1 MKKIISIFLLFVVTF
16 AFCSC
21 GEVERSTG
29 KISVVTT
36 IFPYYDF
43 ARSVSKGTCDVDM
56 LLKPGSDVHS
66 FEPTPSDIL
75 KIRKADLFIYNGGES
90 DEWVDSILESLGDT
104 DKPVVMK
111 MTDYVKPLT
120 EMDADHH
127 AEDEEDEHIWTSL
140 DNAKTLVS
148 KISDEVSKLDQK
160 NKSVYT
166 KNSLDY
172 IEKISKVQGEI
183 ENTVNSSKSKK
194 IVVGDR
200 FPLLY
205 FATEFSLDWEC
216 AFPGCS
222 TETEP
227 SLDRL
232 SKLTD
237 TIEKDKIK
245 TILKLEMS
253 ENKVADTLADETN
266 TKVRTFYSAESVSKE
281 DFANNVTYVDLMER
295 NNNALKEAL
304 SNDTNQS

>member
-1 MKKIISIFLLFVVTF
+1 MTF

-75 KIRKADLFIYNGGES
+75 KIRNADLFIYNGGES

-160 NKSVYT
+160 HKTVYNK
-166 KNSLDY
+166 NGLDY
-172 IEKISKVQGEI
+172 IEKISKVQSEI
-183 ENTVNSSKSKK
+183 ENTVNSSESKK

-216 AFPGCS
+216 AFLGCS

-281 DFANNVTYVDLMER
+281 EFANNVTYVDLMER

-304 SNDTNQS
+304 SNDTN

>member
-1 MKKIISIFLLFVVTF
+1 MTF

-75 KIRKADLFIYNGGES
+75 KIRNADLFIYNGGES

-111 MTDYVKPLT
+111 MTDYVKSLT

-148 KISDEVSKLDQK
+148 KISDEVSKLDSK
-160 NKSVYT
+160 NKSIYHR
-166 KNSLDY
+166 NGLDY
-172 IEKISKVQGEI
+172 IEKISKVQSEI
-183 ENTVNSSKSKK
+183 ENTVNSSESKK

-304 SNDTNQS
+304 SNDTN

>member
-16 AFCSC
+16 VFCSC

-75 KIRKADLFIYNGGES
+75 KIRNADLFIYNGGES

-148 KISDEVSKLDQK
+148 KISDEVSKLDSK
-160 NKSVYT
+160 NKSIYYR
-166 KNSLDY
+166 NGLDY
-172 IEKISKVQGEI
+172 IEKISKVQSEI
-183 ENTVNSSKSKK
+183 ENTVNSSESKK

-304 SNDTNQS
+304 SNDTN

>member
-1 MKKIISIFLLFVVTF
+1 MTF

-75 KIRKADLFIYNGGES
+75 KIRNADLFIYNGGES

-160 NKSVYT
+160 HKTVYNK
-166 KNSLDY
+166 NGLDY
-172 IEKISKVQGEI
+172 IEKISKVQSEI
-183 ENTVNSSKSKK
+183 ENTVNSSESKK

-295 NNNALKEAL
+295 DNNALKEAL
-304 SNDTNQS
+304 SNDTN

>member
-1 MKKIISIFLLFVVTF
+1 MTF

-75 KIRKADLFIYNGGES
+75 KIRNADLFIYNGGES

-160 NKSVYT
+160 NKSVYS
-166 KNSLDY
+166 KNSSDY
-172 IEKISKVQGEI
+172 IEKISKVQSEI
-183 ENTVNSSKSKK
+183 ENTVNSSESKK

-281 DFANNVTYVDLMER
+281 DFANNITYVDLMER

-304 SNDTNQS
+304 SNDTN

>member
-1 MKKIISIFLLFVVTF
+1 MTF

-43 ARSVSKGTCDVDM
+43 TRSVSKGTCDVDM

-75 KIRKADLFIYNGGES
+75 KIRNADLFIYNGGES

-160 NKSVYT
+160 HKTVYNK
-166 KNSLDY
+166 NGLDY
-172 IEKISKVQGEI
+172 IEKISKVQSEI
-183 ENTVNSSKSKK
+183 ENTVNSSESKK

-266 TKVRTFYSAESVSKE
+266 TKVRIFYSAESVSKE

-295 NNNALKEAL
+295 DNNALKEAL
-304 SNDTNQS
+304 SNDTN

>member
-1 MKKIISIFLLFVVTF
+1 MTF

-75 KIRKADLFIYNGGES
+75 KIRNADLFIYNGGES

-120 EMDADHH
+120 EMDA
-127 AEDEEDEHIWTSL
+127 EDEEDEHIWTSL

-160 NKSVYT
+160 HKTVYNK
-166 KNSLDY
+166 NGLDY
-172 IEKISKVQGEI
+172 IEKISKVQSEI
-183 ENTVNSSKSKK
+183 ENTVNSSESKK

-281 DFANNVTYVDLMER
+281 EFANNVTYVDLMER

-304 SNDTNQS
+304 SNDTN

>member
-75 KIRKADLFIYNGGES
+75 KIRNADLFIYNGGES

-148 KISDEVSKLDQK
+148 KISDEVSKLDSK
-160 NKSVYT
+160 NKSIYYR
-166 KNSLDY
+166 NGLDY
-172 IEKISKVQGEI
+172 IEKINKDR
-183 ENTVNSSKSKK
+183 KS
-194 IVVGDR
+194 VV
-200 FPLLY
+200 
-205 FATEFSLDWEC
+205 
-216 AFPGCS
+216 
-222 TETEP
+222 
-227 SLDRL
+227 
-232 SKLTD
+232 
-237 TIEKDKIK
+237 
-245 TILKLEMS
+245 
-253 ENKVADTLADETN
+253 
-266 TKVRTFYSAESVSKE
+266 
-281 DFANNVTYVDLMER
+281 
-295 NNNALKEAL
+295 
-304 SNDTNQS
+304 

>member
-21 GEVERSTG
+21 GEEERSTD

-75 KIRKADLFIYNGGES
+75 KIRNADLFIYNGGES
-90 DEWVDSILESLGDT
+90 DEWVDSILESLGDI

-160 NKSVYT
+160 HKTVYN

-172 IEKISKVQGEI
+172 IEKISKVQSEI
-183 ENTVNSSKSKK
+183 ENTVNSSESKK

-281 DFANNVTYVDLMER
+281 DFANNITYVDLMER

-304 SNDTNQS
+304 SNDTN

>member
-21 GEVERSTG
+21 GEVKRSTG

-43 ARSVSKGTCDVDM
+43 ARSVSKGTCEVDM

-75 KIRKADLFIYNGGES
+75 KIRNADLFIYNGGES

-148 KISDEVSKLDQK
+148 KISDEVSKLDSK
-160 NKSVYT
+160 NKSIYHR
-166 KNSLDY
+166 NGLDY
-172 IEKISKVQGEI
+172 IEKISKVQSEI
-183 ENTVNSSKSKK
+183 ENTVNSSESKK

-304 SNDTNQS
+304 SNDTN

>member
-1 MKKIISIFLLFVVTF
+1 MTF

-75 KIRKADLFIYNGGES
+75 KIRNADLFIYNGGES

-104 DKPVVMK
+104 EKPVVMK

-120 EMDADHH
+120 EMDADHY

-160 NKSVYT
+160 NKLVYS
-166 KNSLDY
+166 KNSSDY
-172 IEKISKVQGEI
+172 IEKISKVQSEI
-183 ENTVNSSKSKK
+183 ENTVNSSESKK

-281 DFANNVTYVDLMER
+281 DFANNITYVDLMER

-304 SNDTNQS
+304 SNDTN

>member
-1 MKKIISIFLLFVVTF
+1 MTF

-21 GEVERSTG
+21 GEVERSTD

-75 KIRKADLFIYNGGES
+75 KIRNADLFIYNGGES

-111 MTDYVKPLT
+111 MTDYVKSLT

-160 NKSVYT
+160 HKTVY
-166 KNSLDY
+166 NINGLDY
-172 IEKISKVQGEI
+172 IEKISKVQSEI
-183 ENTVNSSKSKK
+183 ENTVNSSESKK

-281 DFANNVTYVDLMER
+281 DFANNITYVDLMER

-304 SNDTNQS
+304 SNDTN

>member
-75 KIRKADLFIYNGGES
+75 KIRNADLFIYNGGES

-160 NKSVYT
+160 HKTVYNK
-166 KNSLDY
+166 NGLDY
-172 IEKISKVQGEI
+172 IEKISKVQSEI

-281 DFANNVTYVDLMER
+281 DFANNITYVDLMER

-304 SNDTNQS
+304 SNDTN

>member
-1 MKKIISIFLLFVVTF
+1 MTF

-75 KIRKADLFIYNGGES
+75 KIRNADLFIYNGGES

-104 DKPVVMK
+104 EKPVVMK

-160 NKSVYT
+160 HKTVYNK
-166 KNSLDY
+166 NGLDY
-172 IEKISKVQGEI
+172 IEKISKVQSEI
-183 ENTVNSSKSKK
+183 ENTVNSSESKK

-281 DFANNVTYVDLMER
+281 DFANNITYVDLMER

-304 SNDTNQS
+304 SNDTN

>member
-1 MKKIISIFLLFVVTF
+1 
-16 AFCSC
+16 
-21 GEVERSTG
+21 VERSTG

-75 KIRKADLFIYNGGES
+75 KIRNADLFIYNGGES

-160 NKSVYT
+160 HKSVYT

-172 IEKISKVQGEI
+172 IEKISKVQSEI
-183 ENTVNSSKSKK
+183 ENTVNSSESKK

-281 DFANNVTYVDLMER
+281 EFANNVTYVDLMER

-304 SNDTNQS
+304 SNDTN

>member
-1 MKKIISIFLLFVVTF
+1 MTF

-75 KIRKADLFIYNGGES
+75 KIRNADLFIYNGGES

-160 NKSVYT
+160 HKTVYN

-172 IEKISKVQGEI
+172 IEKISKVQSEI
-183 ENTVNSSKSKK
+183 ENTVNSSESKK

-304 SNDTNQS
+304 SNDTN

>member
-56 LLKPGSDVHS
+56 LLKPGSEVHS

-75 KIRKADLFIYNGGES
+75 KIRNADLFIYNGGES
-90 DEWVDSILESLGDT
+90 DEWVDSILESLGDS

-160 NKSVYT
+160 HKTVYNK
-166 KNSLDY
+166 NGLDY
-172 IEKISKVQGEI
+172 IEKISKVQSEI
-183 ENTVNSSKSKK
+183 ENTVNSSESKK

-253 ENKVADTLADETN
+253 ENKVAATLADETN

-281 DFANNVTYVDLMER
+281 DFANNITYVDLMER

-304 SNDTNQS
+304 SNDTN

>member
-1 MKKIISIFLLFVVTF
+1 
-16 AFCSC
+16 
-21 GEVERSTG
+21 
-29 KISVVTT
+29 
-36 IFPYYDF
+36 
-43 ARSVSKGTCDVDM
+43 M
-56 LLKPGSDVHS
+56 LLKPRSDVHS

-75 KIRKADLFIYNGGES
+75 KIRNADLFIYNGGES

-160 NKSVYT
+160 HKSVYT

-172 IEKISKVQGEI
+172 IEKISKVQSEI

-281 DFANNVTYVDLMER
+281 DFAKNITYVDLMER

-304 SNDTNQS
+304 SNDTN

>member
-43 ARSVSKGTCDVDM
+43 ARSVSKDTCDVDM

-75 KIRKADLFIYNGGES
+75 KIRNADLFIYNGGES

-160 NKSVYT
+160 HKTVYN

-172 IEKISKVQGEI
+172 IEKISKVQSEI
-183 ENTVNSSKSKK
+183 ENTVNSSESKK

-281 DFANNVTYVDLMER
+281 DFANNITYVDLMER

-304 SNDTNQS
+304 SNDTN

>member
-36 IFPYYDF
+36 IFPYYDY

-75 KIRKADLFIYNGGES
+75 KIRNADLFIYNGGES

-140 DNAKTLVS
+140 GNAKTLVS

-172 IEKISKVQGEI
+172 IEKISKVQSEI
-183 ENTVNSSKSKK
+183 EDTVNSSKSKK

-237 TIEKDKIK
+237 TIEKDNIK

-281 DFANNVTYVDLMER
+281 DFAKNVTYVDLMER

-304 SNDTNQS
+304 SNDTN

>member
-75 KIRKADLFIYNGGES
+75 KIRNADLFIYNGGES

-160 NKSVYT
+160 HKTVYNK
-166 KNSLDY
+166 NGLDY
-172 IEKISKVQGEI
+172 IEKISKVQSEI
-183 ENTVNSSKSKK
+183 ENTVNSSESKK

-281 DFANNVTYVDLMER
+281 EFANNVTYVDLMER

-304 SNDTNQS
+304 SNDTN

>member
-1 MKKIISIFLLFVVTF
+1 MKKIISIFLLFVVNF

-21 GEVERSTG
+21 GEVERSTD

-75 KIRKADLFIYNGGES
+75 KIRNADLFIYNGGES

-160 NKSVYT
+160 HKTVYN

-172 IEKISKVQGEI
+172 IEKISKVQSEI
-183 ENTVNSSKSKK
+183 ENTVNSSESKK

-216 AFPGCS
+216 AFPECS

-281 DFANNVTYVDLMER
+281 DFANNITYVDLMER

-304 SNDTNQS
+304 SNDTN

>member
-1 MKKIISIFLLFVVTF
+1 MTF

-75 KIRKADLFIYNGGES
+75 KIRNADLFIYNGGES

-127 AEDEEDEHIWTSL
+127 AEDEEDKHIWTSL

-148 KISDEVSKLDQK
+148 KISDEVSKLDSK
-160 NKSVYT
+160 NKSIYYR
-166 KNSLDY
+166 NGLDY
-172 IEKISKVQGEI
+172 IEKINKVQSEI

-281 DFANNVTYVDLMER
+281 EFANNITYVDLMER

-304 SNDTNQS
+304 SNDTN

>member
-1 MKKIISIFLLFVVTF
+1 MTF

-75 KIRKADLFIYNGGES
+75 KIRNADLFIYNGGES
-90 DEWVDSILESLGDT
+90 DEWVDSILESLGDS

-160 NKSVYT
+160 HKTVYNK
-166 KNSLDY
+166 NGLDY
-172 IEKISKVQGEI
+172 IEKISKVQSEI
-183 ENTVNSSKSKK
+183 ENTVNSSESKK

-253 ENKVADTLADETN
+253 ENKVAATLADETN

-281 DFANNVTYVDLMER
+281 DFANNITYVDLMER

-304 SNDTNQS
+304 SNDTN

>member
-75 KIRKADLFIYNGGES
+75 KIRNADLFIYNGGES

-111 MTDYVKPLT
+111 MTDYVKSLT

-148 KISDEVSKLDQK
+148 KISDEVSKLDSK
-160 NKSVYT
+160 NKSIYHR
-166 KNSLDY
+166 NGLDY
-172 IEKISKVQGEI
+172 IEKISKVQSEI
-183 ENTVNSSKSKK
+183 ENTVNSSESKK

-304 SNDTNQS
+304 SNDTN

>member
-75 KIRKADLFIYNGGES
+75 KIRNADLFIYNGGES

-148 KISDEVSKLDQK
+148 KISDVVSKLDQK
-160 NKSVYT
+160 HKMVYN

-172 IEKISKVQGEI
+172 IEKISKVQSEI
-183 ENTVNSSKSKK
+183 ENTVNSSESKK

-281 DFANNVTYVDLMER
+281 DFANNITYVDLMER

-304 SNDTNQS
+304 SNDTN

>member
-75 KIRKADLFIYNGGES
+75 KIRNADLFIYNGGES

-127 AEDEEDEHIWTSL
+127 AEYEEDEHIWTSL

-160 NKSVYT
+160 HKTVYNK
-166 KNSLDY
+166 NGLDY
-172 IEKISKVQGEI
+172 IEKISKVQSEI
-183 ENTVNSSKSKK
+183 ENTVNSSESKK

-281 DFANNVTYVDLMER
+281 EFANNVTYVDLMER

-304 SNDTNQS
+304 SNDTN

>member
-75 KIRKADLFIYNGGES
+75 KIRNADLFIYNGGES

-160 NKSVYT
+160 HKTVYNK
-166 KNSLDY
+166 NGLDY
-172 IEKISKVQGEI
+172 IEKISKVQSEI
-183 ENTVNSSKSKK
+183 EHTVNSSESKK

-281 DFANNVTYVDLMER
+281 DFANNITYVDLMEK
-295 NNNALKEAL
+295 NNNSLKEAL
-304 SNDTNQS
+304 SNDTN

>member
-1 MKKIISIFLLFVVTF
+1 MTF

-21 GEVERSTG
+21 GEEERSTD

-75 KIRKADLFIYNGGES
+75 KIRNADLFIYNGGES
-90 DEWVDSILESLGDT
+90 DEWVDSILESLGDI

-160 NKSVYT
+160 HKTVYN

-172 IEKISKVQGEI
+172 IEKISKVQSEI
-183 ENTVNSSKSKK
+183 ENTVNSSESKK

-281 DFANNVTYVDLMER
+281 DFANNITYVDLMER

-304 SNDTNQS
+304 SNDTN

>member
-1 MKKIISIFLLFVVTF
+1 MTF

-43 ARSVSKGTCDVDM
+43 ASSVSKGTCDVDM

-75 KIRKADLFIYNGGES
+75 KIRNADLFIYNGGES

-160 NKSVYT
+160 HKTIYN

-172 IEKISKVQGEI
+172 IEKISKVQSEI

-295 NNNALKEAL
+295 DNNALKEAL
-304 SNDTNQS
+304 SNDTN

>member
-1 MKKIISIFLLFVVTF
+1 MFLKKIISIFLLFVVTF

-75 KIRKADLFIYNGGES
+75 KIRNADLFIYNGGES

-160 NKSVYT
+160 HKTVYNK
-166 KNSLDY
+166 NGLDY
-172 IEKISKVQGEI
+172 IEKISKVQSEI

-281 DFANNVTYVDLMER
+281 EFANNVTYVDLMER
-295 NNNALKEAL
+295 NNNSLKEAL
-304 SNDTNQS
+304 SNDTN

>member
-1 MKKIISIFLLFVVTF
+1 MTF

-43 ARSVSKGTCDVDM
+43 ARSVSKGTCYVDM

-75 KIRKADLFIYNGGES
+75 KIRNADLFIYNGGES

-111 MTDYVKPLT
+111 LTDYVKSLT

-148 KISDEVSKLDQK
+148 KISDEVSKLDSK
-160 NKSVYT
+160 NKSIYHR
-166 KNSLDY
+166 NGLDY
-172 IEKISKVQGEI
+172 IEKISKVQSEI

-281 DFANNVTYVDLMER
+281 DFANNITYVDLMER

-304 SNDTNQS
+304 SNDTN

>member
-1 MKKIISIFLLFVVTF
+1 MTF

-75 KIRKADLFIYNGGES
+75 KIRNADLFIYNGGES

-148 KISDEVSKLDQK
+148 KISDEVSKLDSK
-160 NKSVYT
+160 NKSIYYR
-166 KNSLDY
+166 NGLDY
-172 IEKISKVQGEI
+172 IEKISKVQSEI
-183 ENTVNSSKSKK
+183 ENTVNSSESKK

-281 DFANNVTYVDLMER
+281 DFANNITYVDLMER

-304 SNDTNQS
+304 SNDTN

>member
-75 KIRKADLFIYNGGES
+75 KIRNADLFIYNGGES

-104 DKPVVMK
+104 AKPVVMK

-160 NKSVYT
+160 HKTVYN
-166 KNSLDY
+166 KNSSDY
-172 IEKISKVQGEI
+172 IEKISKVQSEI
-183 ENTVNSSKSKK
+183 ENTVNSSESKK

-295 NNNALKEAL
+295 DNNALKEAL
-304 SNDTNQS
+304 SNDTN

>member
-16 AFCSC
+16 VFCSC

-75 KIRKADLFIYNGGES
+75 KIRNADLFIYNGGES

-160 NKSVYT
+160 HKTVY
-166 KNSLDY
+166 NINGLDY
-172 IEKISKVQGEI
+172 IEKISKVQSEI
-183 ENTVNSSKSKK
+183 ENTVNSSESKK

-281 DFANNVTYVDLMER
+281 DFANNITYVDLMER

-304 SNDTNQS
+304 SNDTN

>member
-1 MKKIISIFLLFVVTF
+1 MTF

-75 KIRKADLFIYNGGES
+75 KIRNADLFIYNGGES

-148 KISDEVSKLDQK
+148 KISDEVSKLDSK
-160 NKSVYT
+160 NKSIYHR
-166 KNSLDY
+166 NGLDY
-172 IEKISKVQGEI
+172 IEKISKVQSEI
-183 ENTVNSSKSKK
+183 ENTVNSSESKK

-295 NNNALKEAL
+295 DNNALKEAL
-304 SNDTNQS
+304 SNDTN

>member
-43 ARSVSKGTCDVDM
+43 TRSVSKGTCDVDM

-75 KIRKADLFIYNGGES
+75 KIRNADLFIYNGGES

-160 NKSVYT
+160 NKSVYS
-166 KNSLDY
+166 KNSSDY
-172 IEKISKVQGEI
+172 IEKISKVQSEI

-281 DFANNVTYVDLMER
+281 DFANNVSYVDLMER
-295 NNNALKEAL
+295 DNNALKEAL
-304 SNDTNQS
+304 SNDTN

>member
-16 AFCSC
+16 VFCSC

-29 KISVVTT
+29 KTSVVTT
-36 IFPYYDF
+36 IFPYYDY

-75 KIRKADLFIYNGGES
+75 KIRNADLFIYNGGES

-148 KISDEVSKLDQK
+148 KISDEVSKLDSK
-160 NKSVYT
+160 NKSIYHR
-166 KNSLDY
+166 NGLDY
-172 IEKISKVQGEI
+172 IEKISKVQSEI

-281 DFANNVTYVDLMER
+281 DFANNITYVDLMER

-304 SNDTNQS
+304 SNDTN